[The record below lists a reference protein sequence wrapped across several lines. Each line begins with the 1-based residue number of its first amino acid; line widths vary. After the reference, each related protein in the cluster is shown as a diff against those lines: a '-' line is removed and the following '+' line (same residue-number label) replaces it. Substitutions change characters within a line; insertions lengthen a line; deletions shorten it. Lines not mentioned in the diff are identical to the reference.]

1 MALLDA
7 IICFIEQYG
16 WVAVM
21 VLAVLAICIC
31 AALDPD
37 NQRKEGDTYDPDNDY
52 FGL

>member
-7 IICFIEQYG
+7 IICFIEQYT
-16 WVAVM
+16 WMAVM
-21 VLAVLAICIC
+21 ISACAIVCVC

-37 NQRKEGDTYDPDNDY
+37 NKRKEGDTYDPHEDY